1 VELHAIAIRAA
12 CAWVFLL
19 FLLRI
24 SGKEAVSQLSGR
36 TLVLALIISDL
47 IDDFVLGVV
56 PAATFIAAAGGL
68 VLVRSL
74 VSLAAVYS
82 PRVYALVEG
91 DASPLMTAGRLHHRS
106 MRRERLNATELEELL
121 RLQGVDRGQWPE
133 LLMVRLEREGRAS
146 AIRHKWA
153 RPIQRGDVETGE
165 RGGS

>member
-1 VELHAIAIRAA
+1 MELHAIAIRAA

-82 PRVYALVEG
+82 RRVYALVEG
-91 DASPLMTAGRLHHRS
+91 DAVSLMSAGRMHHRS
-106 MRRERLNATELEELL
+106 MRRERLSTTELEELL
-121 RLQGVDRGQWPE
+121 RLQGVDLTQWPE
-133 LLMVRLEREGRAS
+133 LQMVRLEREGRAS
-146 AIRHKWA
+146 GTRYPWA
-153 RPIQRGDVETGE
+153 RPIRRVDVEAGE
-165 RGGS
+165 REGS